1 MIDVAGGTFSPM
13 PLRPLYGHDAVR
25 RRLAEAISA
34 GRLPQSILLEG
45 PKGLGKQRLALWLGQ
60 ALLCEAPQNGQ
71 PCHACRAC
79 RLVTSLTH
87 PDLHWFVPLEPPKKS
102 ADADKQVDLV
112 EAALGEELA
121 ARREQSLY
129 AAPSGMATHSVATVR
144 LLLRRISFTP
154 AMAQRKVFV
163 LGDAER
169 LTPQKGN
176 PEAANALLKALEEPP
191 ANTVIVL
198 TAADPDSLLPT
209 ILSRVVRIRLSRLPD
224 SVVTSFVQNE
234 LPEIKDRGRIVSAAG
249 GAIGRVLALRGAPER
264 GTDESWLAS
273 KQSGVDRY
281 ATALR
286 QTPYQARGGFTD
298 MLDGLLERL
307 RREARASEDPSRLV
321 EAIALVLEARDQAQ
335 GNVNPQL
342 LTAVLADDLAGG
354 GPRWS

>member
-1 MIDVAGGTFSPM
+1 MS
-13 PLRPLYGHDAVR
+13 LRPLYGHDAVR
-25 RRLAEAISA
+25 RRLAEALSA

-45 PKGLGKQRLALWLGQ
+45 AKGLGKQRLALWLGQ
-60 ALLCEAPQNGQ
+60 ALLCEAPQKGQ
-71 PCHACRAC
+71 PCDACRAC

-112 EAALGEELA
+112 EAALGEEMA
-121 ARREQSLY
+121 TRREQPFY
-129 AAPSGMATHSVATVR
+129 AAPSGMAAHSVATVR

-176 PEAANALLKALEEPP
+176 PEAGNALLKALEEPP

-209 ILSRVVRIRLSRLPD
+209 ILSRVVRIRLSPLPD

-234 LPEIKDRGRIVSAAG
+234 LPEIKDRSRIVAAAG

-264 GTDESWLAS
+264 GADESWLAP

-307 RREARASEDPSRLV
+307 RREARVSENPSRLV